1 MIYMKYLIKKTF
13 FLFLIFS
20 LPLGKGWGW
29 AQEYK
34 VKFGSVIPKDSPW
47 ETGVKE
53 YTKEAES
60 KAGGRLL
67 FKMYLAGML
76 GGEVEMIKSISMGT
90 LDAGAFST
98 ASIAEALS
106 MPELQVFEMPFL
118 FNSDEEA
125 DAVMDAM
132 FDKMSEL
139 LLKKNVVLIMWGTNG
154 WRSFGTKSKAV
165 TKPSD
170 LKGMKMRAQESAVY
184 ENFLKSL
191 GATPVPIA
199 TPDVLVSLKT
209 GMVDGFDQTPI
220 FSVSTGWITAV
231 KNFTVTKHIYQ
242 PGAVL
247 LSKKFYDKLP
257 DDLKKVILASDKRKE
272 LQVKSR
278 AAVRKDDEEVLANLS
293 KNFGTKVVT
302 LNEQQR
308 GEFKKA
314 TQSVYTNLEPKIGKE
329 IMQMVNGEIAKFR
342 GKK

>member
-1 MIYMKYLIKKTF
+1 MKNPLIYLALFFFQLAIMNPVFTF
-13 FLFLIFS
+13 
-20 LPLGKGWGW
+20 

-47 ETGVKE
+47 EAGLKD
-53 YTKEAES
+53 YTKEAEN
-60 KAGGRLL
+60 KAGGRLM

-76 GGEVEMIKSISMGT
+76 GGEVEMIKSISLGT

-132 FDKMSEL
+132 YAKMSEL
-139 LLKKNVVLIMWGTNG
+139 LLKKNVILVMWGTNG
-154 WRSFGTKSKAV
+154 WRSFGTKSKAI

-170 LKGMKMRAQESAVY
+170 LKGVKMRSQESAVY
-184 ENFLKSL
+184 ESFFKALS
-191 GATPVPIA
+191 ATPVPIA

-231 KNFTVTKHIYQ
+231 KHYTVSKHIYQ

-257 DDLKKVILASDKRKE
+257 EDLKKAVLPNEELRKS
-272 LQVKSR
+272 LQNKSR
-278 AAVRKDDEEVLANLS
+278 SLVRKDDNEVLANIS
-293 KNFGTKVVT
+293 KNFGTKVTVLT
-302 LNEQQR
+302 DQQR
-308 GEFKKA
+308 AEFKKA
-314 TQSVYTNLEPKIGKE
+314 TLGVYTTLEPKIGKE
-329 IMQMVNGEIAKFR
+329 ILQMVNAEIAKFR

>member
-1 MIYMKYLIKKTF
+1 MKKILT
-13 FLFLIFS
+13 LFILSQFAIFTS
-20 LPLGKGWGW
+20 HISF

-34 VKFGSVIPKDSPW
+34 VKFGSVVPKDSPW
-47 ETGVKE
+47 EAGLKDYV
-53 YTKEAES
+53 KEAET
-60 KAGGRLL
+60 KAGGRLI
-67 FKMYLAGML
+67 FKMYLSGML

-132 FDKMSEL
+132 FAKMSEIL
-139 LLKKNVVLIMWGTNG
+139 LQKNVVLVMWGTNG
-154 WRSFGTKSKAV
+154 WRSFGTKSKPVVRPA
-165 TKPSD
+165 D
-170 LKGMKMRAQESAVY
+170 LKGVKMRSQESALY
-184 ENFLKSL
+184 ESFFKALN
-191 GATPVPIA
+191 ATPVPIA

-231 KNFTVTKHIYQ
+231 KHFTVSKHVYQ

-257 DDLKKVILASDKRKE
+257 DDLKKAILPAEEQRKS
-272 LQVKSR
+272 LQNKSR
-278 AAVRKDDEEVLANLS
+278 ALVRKDDNEVLANLS
-293 KNFGTKVVT
+293 KNFNVKVTT
-302 LNEQQR
+302 LTEPQR
-308 GEFKKA
+308 AEFKKA
-314 TQSVYTNLEPKIGKE
+314 TLGVYTALEPKIGKE
-329 IMQMVNGEIAKFR
+329 VMQKVNDEIARYR
-342 GKK
+342 GEKK

>member
-1 MIYMKYLIKKTF
+1 MKKILTLLLLSHISYLTSQISF
-13 FLFLIFS
+13 
-20 LPLGKGWGW
+20 
-29 AQEYK
+29 AQEHK
-34 VKFGSVIPKDSPW
+34 IKFGSVIPKDSPW
-47 ETGVKE
+47 EAGLKE
-53 YTKEAES
+53 YTKEAEAKS
-60 KAGGRLL
+60 GGRLL

-76 GGEVEMIKSISMGT
+76 GGEVEMVKSISMGT
-90 LDAGAFST
+90 LDAGAFTT

-106 MPELQVFEMPFL
+106 IPELQVFEMPYL

-132 FDKMSEL
+132 YDKMSEI
-139 LLKKNVVLIMWGTNG
+139 LLKKNVILVQWGTNG

-170 LKGMKMRAQESAVY
+170 MKGMKMRSQESEVY
-184 ENFLKSL
+184 EKFYKAL

-220 FSVSTGWITAV
+220 YSVASGWITAS
-231 KNFTVTKHIYQ
+231 KHYTVSKHIYQ

-247 LSKKFYDKLP
+247 LSKKMYDKLP
-257 DDLKKVILASDKRKE
+257 DDLKKAVLPNVEARKA

-278 AAVRKDDEEVLANLS
+278 SLVRKDDAEVLANLS
-293 KNFGTKVVT
+293 KNTGAKVT
-302 LNEQQR
+302 MLTEQQR

-314 TQSVYTNLEPKIGKE
+314 TQSVYSAMEPKIGKE
-329 IMQMVNGEIAKFR
+329 ILQMVNGEIAKYR
-342 GKK
+342 GMKK